1 MIRIHPLRLT
11 LAQKMLVGFSIM
23 VFLTI
28 MAGLYAIVSLK
39 TLSGLSKQIVQED
52 LPLIETGSN
61 LMENLLAQELY
72 AKRFLIL
79 RDSKVKALFWE
90 RSQEFNTRLTGLHL
104 TSSAPQ
110 DLKERVAGLH
120 RKYDELFRQQEQLIR
135 HQPRSQVKAT
145 GMAEFKAKSDQILS
159 LLRQMQNQGRV
170 DQNEKTILASRL
182 SKKAFRMMMFLATLS
197 ILFGLGFTVYLNY
210 RLTSTMRQLKEATH
224 FIGQGRFDRLPT
236 ISAEDEVKDLAE
248 SFKWM
253 TKRLQELE
261 EVNLDAS
268 PLTRLPGNLAIERAL
283 LLRLKEGGPFAFC
296 LLDLDNFKAFGDRYG
311 YARGSEV
318 LKKVSQ
324 IMTLAIQAIGKD
336 GDFIGHIGGDDFVLI
351 TEPIRV
357 EKLCEMIIKE
367 FDDAIPAF
375 YDEKDRKRG
384 YIISKDRRDVEQPFP
399 FVTIS
404 IAVVT
409 NQRRLI
415 KTPMQVAGIA
425 AQLKQYAKT
434 FPQSIYVMDQRR
446 NS

>member
-1 MIRIHPLRLT
+1 MRPLRLT
-11 LAQKMLVGFSIM
+11 LAKKMLIGFSVM

-39 TLSGLSKQIVQED
+39 KLSNLSMNIVQED
-52 LPLIETGSN
+52 LPLIEASAN
-61 LMENLLAQELY
+61 LTESLLAQDLY
-72 AKRFLIL
+72 ARRFLIL
-79 RDSKVKALFWE
+79 RDREVKTLFWE
-90 RSQEFNTRLTGLHL
+90 RSEEFNTRLHGLKVTGLAH
-104 TSSAPQ
+104 Q
-110 DLKERVAGLH
+110 DLKGETQRLH
-120 RKYDELFRQQEQLIR
+120 REYDALFQKQVKLVERQR
-135 HQPRSQVKAT
+135 GPQVKAPEI
-145 GMAEFKAKSDQILS
+145 GEFKAKSDQIIS
-159 LLRQMQNQGRV
+159 MLRKMENQGRD
-170 DQNEKTILASRL
+170 DQKEKTISASQL
-182 SKKAFRMMMFLATLS
+182 SRKAFQIMMVLAALS

-210 RLTSTMRQLKEATH
+210 HLTSSMRQLQEATR

-236 ISAEDEVKDLAE
+236 IKATDEVGDLAE

-318 LKKVSQ
+318 LKKLSQ
-324 IMTLAIQAIGKD
+324 IMTRAVQTIGKE

-367 FDDAIPAF
+367 FDDAIPEF
-375 YDEKDRKRG
+375 YDQEDRKRG

-399 FVTIS
+399 FMTIS

-415 KTPMQVAGIA
+415 KTPMQVAEIA

-434 FPQSIYVMDQRR
+434 FPRSIYVVDQRR